1 MKKIILTTVLA
12 TLCLNFIA
20 NAQDKKAIIKPLNI
34 GDTIPEPVWNMPLQ
48 VVNHPNGKKIIT
60 LNDYRGKLII
70 LDFWA
75 TYCSPCIRSLNE
87 LDSLQN
93 VFSKEIKVLPVMVYD
108 LEQNALPFMKKKNW
122 TWPSVVNDTTL
133 NKIAFSKYLLG
144 FGNVWIYDGKL
155 CAIPRPKEI
164 NSGNIS
170 KVLAR
175 QRIEMENL
183 KARNK

>member
-1 MKKIILTTVLA
+1 MA
-12 TLCLNFIA
+12 SLCLFFKA
-20 NAQDKKAIIKPLNI
+20 DAQSQITDIKPLNI
-34 GDTIPEPVWNMPLQ
+34 GDTIPEAVWNVPLQ
-48 VVNHPNGKKIIT
+48 VVNHPTGKKTIT

-87 LDSLQN
+87 LDSLQK
-93 VFSKEIKVLPVMVYD
+93 VFDKEIKVLPVMVYD
-108 LEQNALPFMKKKNW
+108 LEKNALPFIKKKNW

-133 NKIAFSKYLLG
+133 NKIVFSKYLLG
-144 FGNVWIYDGKL
+144 FGNVWIYDGRL
-155 CAIPRPKEI
+155 WAIPRPKEI

-175 QRIEMENL
+175 QRTEMENL
-183 KARNK
+183 KARSQ